1 MKVSRLRRAVSA
13 VLSALIISIILPL
26 TAESESWYE
35 DVASNDQYHDAIWYM
50 TTASYASGYPDN
62 TFKPENLVT
71 RAEALKMIL
80 ASSKTEITDGSGL
93 TFSDVVDSDWFHSYL
108 ETALSIGIISGYED
122 GTFKPNET
130 VNRVEALKMLLQA
143 REVTLTEGSEW
154 YDKYL
159 NFAIEHALVVP
170 SNTGDY
176 LPSNP
181 VSRGELS
188 EMIYRLYK
196 DNYSGSIEYG
206 GATWYGGLFEGS
218 GTASGDIYDS
228 DQLTAA
234 HKTLPFGTIVKT
246 TNLSN
251 GLSVMVK
258 INDRG
263 PYRDGY
269 IIDLSSSAFEKIANL
284 STGVLNVRVEV
295 LK

>member
-1 MKVSRLRRAVSA
+1 MRIRS
-13 VLSALIISIILPL
+13 LILAIAISIILPL
-26 TAESESWYE
+26 TAESESWYG
-35 DVASNDQYHDAIWYM
+35 DVANNDQYHDAIWYM
-50 TTASYASGYPDN
+50 TNSNYASGYEDN
-62 TFKPENLVT
+62 TFKPENEVT

-80 ASSKTEITDGSGL
+80 ASSKKEVSDGSGL
-93 TFSDVVDSDWFHSYL
+93 TFSDVVESDWFHSYL
-108 ETALSIGIISGYED
+108 NTALNLGIISGYAD

-143 REVTLTEGSEW
+143 RDIELSEGDEW
-154 YDKYL
+154 YEKYL
-159 NFAIEHALVVP
+159 DFAIEHALIVP
-170 SNTGDY
+170 DANGDY
-176 LPSNP
+176 LPSNH

-196 DNYSGSIEYG
+196 DAYSGAVEYG
-206 GATWYGGLFEGS
+206 GATWYGGRFIGT
-218 GTASGDIYDS
+218 GTASGDIYDA

-234 HKTLPFGTIVKT
+234 HKTLPFGTIVKV

-251 GLSVMVK
+251 GLSVTVK

-269 IIDLSSSAFEKIANL
+269 VIDLSTSAFEKIANL
-284 STGVLNVRVEV
+284 STGVLNVRVET

>member
-1 MKVSRLRRAVSA
+1 MKVSRPRRAVSA
-13 VLSALIISIILPL
+13 ILSALIISIILPL

-35 DVASNDQYHDAIWYM
+35 DVPNNDQYHDAIWYM
-50 TTASYASGYPDN
+50 TASSFASGYPDN
-62 TFKPENLVT
+62 TFRPENLVT

-80 ASSKTEITDGSGL
+80 ASSKTEITDGTGL
-93 TFSDVVDSDWFHSYL
+93 VFSDVVDSDWFHSYL
-108 ETALSIGIISGYED
+108 STALNLSIISGYED
-122 GTFKPNET
+122 GTFKPHET

-143 REVTLTEGSEW
+143 NAVTLTEGVEW

-170 SNTGDY
+170 SSTGDY
-176 LPSNP
+176 LPSNL
-181 VSRGELS
+181 VTRGELS

-196 DNYSGSIEYG
+196 DNYSGVVEYG
-206 GATWYGGLFEGS
+206 GATWYGGRFEGS

-228 DQLTAA
+228 ELLTAA
-234 HKTLPFGTIVKT
+234 HKTLAFGTIVKV

-251 GLSVMVK
+251 GLSVVVK

-269 IIDLSSSAFEKIANL
+269 VIDLSSSAFEKIANL